1 MAMGTDLIRIGTR
14 GSDLAL
20 AQAYETR
27 TRLMTAHGLPK
38 EAFEIEIVSTAGD
51 RIQDRPLAEVGGKG
65 LFTMEIEERLSD
77 GRIDL
82 AVHSAKDMPTELPD
96 GLYLSCF
103 LPREDARD
111 AFIGHSVKNLM
122 DLPRGATVGSS
133 SLRRQAL
140 LRRMRP
146 DLNVVLYRGNVPTRL
161 RKLAEGA
168 VDGTMLAMAG
178 LRRLNL
184 ADHVTEALSLTAFP
198 PAPGQG
204 AICIESRIGDER
216 IDALLAPI
224 GHAETAAALACERAF
239 LGALDG
245 SCRTPIA
252 GHAHLAGGKL
262 LFAGMILT
270 PDGKDAHEI
279 ETDGPLADA
288 ARIGRQAG
296 EEIRRRAGTDFF
308 ASWS

>member
-1 MAMGTDLIRIGTR
+1 METDLFRIGTR

-20 AQAYETR
+20 AQAHETR

-38 EAFEIEIVSTAGD
+38 EAFEIVIISTAGD
-51 RIQDRPLAEVGGKG
+51 RIQDRALAEVGGKG
-65 LFTMEIEERLSD
+65 LFTLEIEERLAD

-82 AVHSAKDMPTELPD
+82 AVHSSKDMPTELPD
-96 GLYLSCF
+96 GLHLSCF

-111 AFIGHSVKNLM
+111 AFIGGVSDKLL
-122 DLPRGATVGSS
+122 DLPQGATVGSS

-146 DLNVVLYRGNVPTRL
+146 DLKVVLYRGNVPTRL
-161 RKLAEGA
+161 RKLAEGQ
-168 VDGTMLAMAG
+168 VDGTLLAMAG
-178 LRRLNL
+178 LMRLGL
-184 ADHVTEALSLTAFP
+184 ADHVTEALPLDVFP

-204 AICIESRIGDER
+204 AICIESRVGDER

-224 GHAETAAALACERAF
+224 NHAGTAAALSCERAF

-252 GHAHLAGGKL
+252 GYAHLAKGRLHFSGT
-262 LFAGMILT
+262 ILR
-270 PDGKDAHEI
+270 PDGTESHTTAL
-279 ETDGPLADA
+279 DGPADDG
-288 ARIGRQAG
+288 ARIGREAG
-296 EEIRRRAGTDFF
+296 EELRGRAGPGFF
-308 ASWS
+308 DGWS